1 MYLLGAGQS
10 HQSGNCFG
18 ISSDTQKKNKVFF
31 LFMSPTVLQSHHFPR
46 FGKDYVG
53 KFTEGQTEA

>member
-1 MYLLGAGQS
+1 
-10 HQSGNCFG
+10 
-18 ISSDTQKKNKVFF
+18 
-31 LFMSPTVLQSHHFPR
+31 MSPTVLQSHHFPR